1 MLVCHCRAVNDRA
14 VTRAIDSGAGTV
26 DEIGDACG
34 AGTVCGGCHPEL
46 QRLLSERARRLA
58 GAGAGHGLVGA
69 FSGWR
74 HG

>member
-14 VTRAIDSGAGTV
+14 IGRAIDHGADSV
-26 DEIGDACG
+26 EEIGARCG

-46 QRLLSERARRLA
+46 QRLLSERAARHA
-58 GAGAGHGLVGA
+58 GAGASPGGFAALR
-69 FSGWR
+69 WR